1 MCGDEIYCSGASN
14 YYKTDTIYEI
24 DMLRVLRSI
33 TFWSKHLATLF
44 EEPVWNLKL
53 FVIFWWKSQC
63 NAFILTILMM
73 IAIITI
79 TLLSIPKAFL
89 LIIIPIDSLQSQKD
103 LFTWI
108 SETFR
113 IKTIKSLTTH
123 LKDMPMTNLHSAHI
137 IIIIIVM
144 VYEVPGGLEQEIHS
158 HLSF

>member
-1 MCGDEIYCSGASN
+1 M
-14 YYKTDTIYEI
+14 
-24 DMLRVLRSI
+24 
-33 TFWSKHLATLF
+33 
-44 EEPVWNLKL
+44 
-53 FVIFWWKSQC
+53 
-63 NAFILTILMM
+63 
-73 IAIITI
+73 AIITI

-123 LKDMPMTNLHSAHI
+123 FKDMPMTNLHSAHI
-137 IIIIIVM
+137 IITIIEM
-144 VYEVPGGLEQEIHS
+144 VYEVPSGVEQEIHS